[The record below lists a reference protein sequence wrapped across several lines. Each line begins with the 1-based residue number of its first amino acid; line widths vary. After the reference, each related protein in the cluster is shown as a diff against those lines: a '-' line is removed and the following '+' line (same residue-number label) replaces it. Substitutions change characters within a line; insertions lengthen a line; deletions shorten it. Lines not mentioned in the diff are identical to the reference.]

1 MKVGTRKL
9 EVGTRKFEVGS
20 RKLELRSRNNSN
32 NITPDILIGPVGE
45 TVEMKCTVSSG
56 LPKWYRVVPGSGDIQ
71 LSDGTLTL
79 NPYQI
84 VGDQSSGE
92 YFLQIPNVQLGNSH
106 TFQCELFNADP
117 PYLQAILT
125 VIDEGGDLEMICQN
139 VGVPTPFKYT
149 WTLANIYGNTIT
161 LSEVT
166 DTPQLNNIQ
175 PSDAGTYT
183 CIATIEY
190 YDDTE
195 DTSSD
200 TTSIIVNYSP
210 RVNKDIK
217 RSGASKGATIA
228 CEADAL
234 PTANITWYK
243 HCNEINNGGNR
254 RRVIEFVDDNIRQST
269 LWIFNV
275 LPESDYGVYMCKSV
289 NRLGSDIHHITLNET
304 VIPETPVNIELTDR
318 YYDRLTIELIPM
330 FHQGVPLGEVNYYIE
345 YRSPLD
351 ASFLTWPSHGRGT
364 TNTIVIVYNLEPS
377 TAYEFKVK

>member
-125 VIDEGGDLEMICQN
+125 VIADSYQWSGPHVVVDNSYLAINNVTKNDAGEYTCTVKNIYWNSQRGTETGIHNEGGDLEMICQN

-304 VIPETPVNIELTDR
+304 GKYHN
-318 YYDRLTIELIPM
+318 
-330 FHQGVPLGEVNYYIE
+330 FN
-345 YRSPLD
+345 
-351 ASFLTWPSHGRGT
+351 
-364 TNTIVIVYNLEPS
+364 VYLR
-377 TAYEFKVK
+377 